1 MSQTVQSQVIAGL
14 IVLVVGAI
22 VTWVVRRVARSFAT
36 DIKETVKSEVE
47 KNTAPIIAQFSNNG
61 GKTFKDAVDR
71 LEIKLEDVKGMTQEQ
86 GKVLGE
92 HIAFHKGQESKT

>member
-22 VTWVVRRVARSFAT
+22 VTWVVRRVARSFAN